1 MKKLDLENAS
11 FRYIEQSFREWLDIL
26 GYSEITVYNLP
37 NMVRELLHYMESQR
51 LNNIKDLTIQTIEEY
66 YNKLKERS
74 NQRKDGGALSSGH
87 LNKHIQA
94 LRKFTEY
101 LRTVGRVQIPLLR
114 LENEATETYPEWL
127 TKEESGDLLKT
138 SYIDNSYNFK
148 ATQAAFRS
156 RDRAI
161 IAIFYG
167 CGLRRNEGVHVDVS
181 DINFDNAILHVRKG
195 KAYKERFVPISPTSI
210 QCLQEYIYDYR
221 SALQTGFQVH
231 GPSRPLLK
239 YRQGGRVL
247 QPLRLPQGLP
257 PVDPHMPHRIRR
269 RQTPHRTTVQLGPGL
284 QIRHIAVRFIARA
297 DNAMRGLLPHPIHLT
312 QAQAKSKAALCRFQR
327 AIPLREIHIH
337 TAHLNPVFA
346 RIPHD
351 LRRRIKPHR
360 LGIEQGTGKGRRVV
374 TLHP

>member
-1 MKKLDLENAS
+1 MKKLNLENAS

-37 NMVRELLHYMESQR
+37 NMIRELLHYMESQR

-66 YNKLKERS
+66 YNGLKERS

-101 LRTVGRVQIPLLR
+101 LRTVGRVQIPLLK
-114 LENEATETYPEWL
+114 LENEASENYPEWL
-127 TKEESGDLLKT
+127 TKEEIQDLIKA

-156 RDRAI
+156 RDRAM

-210 QCLQEYIYDYR
+210 QYLQEYIYDYR
-221 SALQTGFQVH
+221 PALQTGHSAALFLSHH
-231 GPSRPLLK
+231 GKRM
-239 YRQGGRVL
+239 QGQTL
-247 QPLRLPQGLP
+247 NLRLRYLIDKTENPELQEKEIGLHTLRHSIATHLLQAGMKLESISRFLGHSSLESTQIYTHLAGIPQEKAQPFDNL
-257 PVDPHMPHRIRR
+257 RNYEIR
-269 RQTPHRTTVQLGPGL
+269 
-284 QIRHIAVRFIARA
+284 
-297 DNAMRGLLPHPIHLT
+297 
-312 QAQAKSKAALCRFQR
+312 
-327 AIPLREIHIH
+327 E
-337 TAHLNPVFA
+337 
-346 RIPHD
+346 
-351 LRRRIKPHR
+351 
-360 LGIEQGTGKGRRVV
+360 
-374 TLHP
+374 TL